1 MSVSSELP
9 AECQGCAKS
18 AVPVIIHRRC
28 NFCLELEFNE
38 VVLCHLNRCIQD
50 APEFECHA
58 FQPILKLA
66 SPSGNRVR
74 DLPDGPKDLRQRR
87 SFLKL
92 LRSEKIK
99 YERALALQKLER
111 DPDGVFMEL
120 KYHFVWNV
128 IHRRSVFSPTND
140 ILDFLHDTFSGC
152 NELVG
157 GFVSL
162 VWLAPDHVHLY
173 VESDRENS
181 VERMVQEIK
190 RFSKNAIMEKF
201 FGIKERLA
209 GGNEIW
215 DVAYFAET
223 VG

>member
-1 MSVSSELP
+1 MSASSELP
-9 AECQGCAKS
+9 AKCQGCAKL
-18 AVPVIIHRRC
+18 AVPAIIHSRC
-28 NFCLELEFNE
+28 DFCLELEFHE
-38 VVLCHLNRCIQD
+38 AVLCHLNRCIQD
-50 APEFECHA
+50 LSGFRCHA
-58 FQPILKLA
+58 FQPILKIA

-128 IHRRSVFSPTND
+128 IHRRAVFSSAND
-140 ILDFLHDTFSGC
+140 IFDYVHDTFSGC

-162 VWLAPDHVHLY
+162 LWLGPDHVHLY
-173 VESDRENS
+173 VESDGENS

-190 RFSKNAIMEKF
+190 RFSKSAIVAEF
-201 FGIKERLA
+201 VDIKEKLA

-215 DVAYFAET
+215 DIAYFAET